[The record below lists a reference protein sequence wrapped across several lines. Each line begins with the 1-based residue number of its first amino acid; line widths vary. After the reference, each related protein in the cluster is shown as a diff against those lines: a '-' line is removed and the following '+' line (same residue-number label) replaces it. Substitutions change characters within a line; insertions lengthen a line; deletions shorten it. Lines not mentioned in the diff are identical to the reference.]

1 MHSTNS
7 PRSSYSHASG
17 SAGRSYSKGGA
28 SSSAPRQGHSSY
40 QSGGARKGGFSPAGQ
55 RRGVVKQYID
65 PSRFIKEAVAV
76 QAEAYSP
83 VHSFADFDLH
93 ATIKRNVA
101 AKGYVDPTPIQDK
114 TIPAIM
120 EGRDVVGI
128 ANTGTGK
135 TAAFALPILDRL
147 IHEQGSRLLVM
158 APTRELAG
166 QILDECLAFA
176 RGCGLKAALLIGG
189 ASMNNQ
195 KRDLRYDPRIVIGT
209 PGRIKDHLGQGTL
222 KLDRFNIVVLD
233 EVDRMLD
240 MGFIVPIRDIL
251 GRLPSQRQSLF
262 FSATMEPRIA
272 KLIEGFA
279 KAPLTVSVKTGVTAD
294 GVSQDVVF
302 YRASEEKIEKLHDI
316 LNKAPGFKAIIFDDT
331 KRDVEKLGQEL
342 HARGFKVD
350 QLHGNKSQSQRS
362 RALKRLKDGD
372 ISILVATDVAARGI
386 DVADI
391 SHVINYST
399 PCTYDDYIHRIGR
412 AGRAGKTGI
421 ALTFV
426 AR

>member
-1 MHSTNS
+1 MHSNRSASQSSNRRFAPSTS
-7 PRSSYSHASG
+7 RTGCGPRRPA
-17 SAGRSYSKGGA
+17 ARDGA
-28 SSSAPRQGHSSY
+28 P
-40 QSGGARKGGFSPAGQ
+40 FAGQ

-65 PSRFIKEAVAV
+65 PARFVRAAVP
-76 QAEAYSP
+76 QKSEAYSP
-83 VHSFADFDLH
+83 EHSFNDFALH
-93 ATIKRNVA
+93 PMIKRNVT

-114 TIPAIM
+114 CIPSIL
-120 EGRDVVGI
+120 EGRDLVGI

-147 IHEQGSRLLVM
+147 IHEQGSRVLIM
-158 APTRELAG
+158 APARELAG
-166 QILDECLAFA
+166 QIMDECLSFA
-176 RGCGLKAALLIGG
+176 RGCGIKAALLIGG
-189 ASMNNQ
+189 ASINVQ

-251 GRLPSQRQSLF
+251 GRLPTARQSLF
-262 FSATMEPRIA
+262 FSATMEPKVA

-279 KAPLTVSVKTGVTAD
+279 KAPLTVSVKSGQTAD
-294 GVSQDVVF
+294 GVSQGVVY
-302 YRASEEKIEKLHDI
+302 YRAQDEKIEKLHDI
-316 LNKAPGFKAIIFDDT
+316 LIKAPGFKAIIFDDT
-331 KRDVEKLGQEL
+331 KRDVEKLGREL

-350 QLHGNKSQSQRS
+350 QLHGNKSQAQRS
-362 RALKRLKDGD
+362 RALRRLKDGE

-386 DVADI
+386 DVAEI

-399 PCTYDDYIHRIGR
+399 PCTYEDYVHRIGR

-426 AR
+426 AA

>member
-1 MHSTNS
+1 MQSFRTNRSSS
-7 PRSSYSHASG
+7 PRSSQP
-17 SAGRSYSKGGA
+17 AGRPSAQNHSAKSGF
-28 SSSAPRQGHSSY
+28 APRQGKPQ
-40 QSGGARKGGFSPAGQ
+40 QSGQ

-65 PSRFIKEAVAV
+65 PARFIREAIPVT
-76 QAEAYSP
+76 AEAYAP
-83 VHSFADFDLH
+83 VHSFSDFDLH
-93 ATIKRNVA
+93 ANLKRNVA
-101 AKGYVDPTPIQDK
+101 AKGYIDPTPIQDK
-114 TIPAIM
+114 TIPAIL

-147 IHEQGSRLLVM
+147 IHDQGSRLLVM

-189 ASMNNQ
+189 ASINNQ

-209 PGRIKDHLGQGTL
+209 PGRIKDHLSQGTL

-251 GRLPSQRQSLF
+251 SRLPSARQSLF

-279 KAPLTVSVKTGVTAD
+279 KAPLVVSVKTGITAD
-294 GVSQDVVF
+294 GVSQDVVY
-302 YRASEEKIEKLHDI
+302 YRVGDEKIDKLHDI
-316 LNKAPGFKAIIFDDT
+316 LIKAPGVKAIIFDDT
-331 KRDVEKLGQEL
+331 KRDVEKLGREL

-350 QLHGNKSQSQRS
+350 QLHGNKSQAQRS

-391 SHVINYST
+391 SHVINYSQ
-399 PCTYDDYIHRIGR
+399 PSTYDDYIHRIGR